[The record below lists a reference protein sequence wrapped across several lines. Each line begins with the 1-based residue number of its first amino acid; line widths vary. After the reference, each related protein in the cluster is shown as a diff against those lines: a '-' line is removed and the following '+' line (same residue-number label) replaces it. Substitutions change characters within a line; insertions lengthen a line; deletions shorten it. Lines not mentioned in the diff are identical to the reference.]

1 MNTPSL
7 RKGAGYLVSTL
18 SVILL
23 GAVSWHSTR
32 GDPIMRGILVAGMA
46 TSIFGMTLRWISHR
60 REQRE
65 EGKS

>member
-1 MNTPSL
+1 MNATSQL
-7 RKGAGYLVSTL
+7 KGAGYLVSAL

-23 GAVSWHSTR
+23 GAVSWHATR
-32 GDPIMRGILVAGMA
+32 GQPWMRGMLIAGMA
-46 TSIFGMTLRWISHR
+46 TSVVGMVLRWISHR